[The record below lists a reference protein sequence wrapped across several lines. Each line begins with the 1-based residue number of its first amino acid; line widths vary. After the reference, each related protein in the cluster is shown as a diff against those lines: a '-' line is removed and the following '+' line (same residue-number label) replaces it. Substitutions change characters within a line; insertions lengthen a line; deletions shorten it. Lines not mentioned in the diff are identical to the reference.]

1 MRRQKRQMSNWLS
14 NMIWVAIAGVIVV
27 GGCAVESEEGTD
39 LLAVGPELE
48 KLTTSSEQAGVA
60 ITSAGGLDAWAK
72 AKQIQL
78 ACVTTFYQEDG
89 SYYLT
94 EQLYKVFPWSNAIRI
109 SGREPRGE
117 YAWEFQEGRLSILQG
132 ESQYDG
138 LLVGVDNGCI
148 ADGILSV
155 ITAPIRLLDEAVDS
169 KWSSQMVKLEGQW
182 YRSIKRVPK
191 AGVDGAENLREAGF
205 YQKRSSGRVDMVLVR
220 CGGPEGVLIV
230 RGHDYTLL
238 GQGGVMIPSKI
249 EAFKADPSGRVR
261 HRIIQVDVKRVDVR

>member
-1 MRRQKRQMSNWLS
+1 MANRLS
-14 NMIWVAIAGVIVV
+14 NVIWVAVAGVIVV
-27 GGCAVESEEGTD
+27 GGCVVEREQQAD

-48 KLTTSSEQAGVA
+48 ELTISSEQAGLA
-60 ITSAGGLDAWAK
+60 IESAGGLDAWTK

-94 EQLYKVFPWSNAIRI
+94 EQLYEVFPWSNALRI

-117 YAWEFQEGRLSILQG
+117 YAWEFREGRLDVLGG

-138 LLVGVDNGCI
+138 LLVGLDNGCI

-155 ITAPIRLLDEAVDS
+155 ITAPIRLLDEAVES
-169 KWSSQMVKLEGQW
+169 IWSNEMVKLEGQW
-182 YRSIKRVPK
+182 YKPIKRVVKP
-191 AGVDGAENLREAGF
+191 GVDGAEKLRDAGF
-205 YQKRSSGRVDMVLVR
+205 YQKRSSGRVDMVLLR
-220 CGGPEGVLIV
+220 CGGSESVLIV

-249 EAFKADPSGRVR
+249 EAFKADPNGRVR
-261 HRIIQVDVKRVDVR
+261 HRIIQIDVKQAKVR

>member
-1 MRRQKRQMSNWLS
+1 MRSQKKQMSNRLW
-14 NMIWVAIAGVIVV
+14 NVIWVAVAGVIVV
-27 GGCAVESEEGTD
+27 GGCAVESEQRTD

-48 KLTTSSEQAGVA
+48 NLTISSEEAGLA
-60 ITSAGGLDAWAK
+60 IESAGGLDAWAG
-72 AKQIQL
+72 AKHIQL

-94 EQLYKVFPWSNAIRI
+94 EQLYEVFPWSNAIRI
-109 SGREPRGE
+109 SGREPQGE
-117 YAWEFQEGRLSILQG
+117 YAWEFQEGRFGVLQG

-138 LLVGVDNGCI
+138 LVVGVDNGCM

-169 KWSSQMVKLEGQW
+169 KWATEMVKLEGQW
-182 YRSIKRVPK
+182 YRSIKRVAK
-191 AGVDGAENLREAGF
+191 AGVAGAENLRDAGF
-205 YQKRSSGRVDMVLVR
+205 YQKRSSGRVDMVLFR
-220 CGGPEGVLIV
+220 CGGSEGVLIV

-238 GQGGVMIPSKI
+238 GKDGVMIPSKI

-261 HRIIQVDVKRVDVR
+261 HRIIQVDVKHVNVR